1 MVKKNLKINV
11 CSLSYIPNFRNN
23 SAEKLYGWKDYEVL
37 GRRAVDVLADEGKRG
52 LFGSVTDTLLAGQSW
67 SGQLPMK
74 KRSGEMFMAMVTES
88 LMYEDGELIGVI
100 TVTSD
105 AAVFNNENKEKS
117 TYEVHHPN
125 GRLRDWRTN
134 LKKIQW
140 HSQPQIASSVTSL
153 VLMF

>member
-1 MVKKNLKINV
+1 MI
-11 CSLSYIPNFRNN
+11 YIPNFRNK

-37 GRRAVDVLADEGKRG
+37 GRIALDVLVDEGKRG
-52 LFGSVTDTLLAGQSW
+52 LDGSVTDRLLAGESW

-74 KRSGEMFMAMVTES
+74 KKSGEMFVAMVTKS

-100 TVTSD
+100 TVSSD
-105 AAVFNNENKEKS
+105 AAVFNNKNKEKL
-117 TYEVHHPN
+117 TYEDHHPN
-125 GRLRDWRTN
+125 GLLRDWRIN